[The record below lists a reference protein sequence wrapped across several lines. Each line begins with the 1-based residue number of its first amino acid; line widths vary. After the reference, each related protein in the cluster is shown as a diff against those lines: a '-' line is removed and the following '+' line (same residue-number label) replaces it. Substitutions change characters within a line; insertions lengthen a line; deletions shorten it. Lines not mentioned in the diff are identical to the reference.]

1 MRNIIPRHA
10 PLESRKKNHL
20 DMGNLF
26 FLNNSQLNNQT
37 KSRVGDSLDTKII
50 DRVREELKTEP
61 YKELIRDAF
70 GDDTKREKLRQ
81 EVTKIVSSNDFT
93 EEYKNELKDRKLNQI
108 VSNIID
114 KIVGLDV
121 LESLRKSP
129 TITDISVNGYD
140 NIWVDDIYKGQYKLD
155 LKFDSEQAYEEL
167 LLRLAFASDK
177 VYTYGTPSF
186 DAIFPSI
193 RINVVGHDLSKKPTL
208 QMRLISR
215 ELRINKDYIAETE
228 YLNQL
233 GYDIL
238 KMTFPIKSHLISGE
252 TGTGKT
258 EAMRYFTRYSK
269 PRSTIIMIEDTPES
283 YLDELYPNDKFNIKM
298 WQNREQKGEIKTEF
312 GYGYHLR
319 NAMRQNPDY
328 INLQESRGE
337 EALFVLK
344 AVTTGH
350 IVNTTLHSK
359 SAKGSVERFIDLCQE
374 GQMQDG
380 EIYGKRITSEDGF
393 GIGVHIER
401 FGKTRKI
408 NEIMEFTGYKN
419 GEAQGNMLLKYNPLT
434 GKHEVIDRM
443 SERLWNELSKYHS
456 DMSPLAELSPYKAV
470 AM

>member
-1 MRNIIPRHA
+1 MRNIIPRHT

-37 KSRVGDSLDTKII
+37 KSRVGNSLDTKII
-50 DRVREELKTEP
+50 DRVRDELKTDQ

-70 GDDTKREKLRQ
+70 GDDSKREKLRQ
-81 EVTKIVSSNDFT
+81 EVTRIVSSNEFT
-93 EEYKNELKDRKLNQI
+93 EEYKNELKDRKLNQ
-108 VSNIID
+108 VVTNIID

-140 NIWVDDIYKGQYKLD
+140 NIWVDDIYEGQYKLD

-193 RINVVGHDLSKKPTL
+193 RVNVVGQDLSKNPNL

-215 ELRINKDYIAETE
+215 SLRLNKEYIAETAFVS
-228 YLNQL
+228 QL

-238 KMTFPIKSHLISGE
+238 KMTFPIQSHLISGE

-258 EAMRYFTRYSK
+258 ELLRYFTRYSK
-269 PRSTIIMIEDTPES
+269 PKSTIIMIEDTPES
-283 YLDELYPNDKFNIKM
+283 YLDELYPDDKFNIKM
-298 WQNREQKGEIKTEF
+298 WQNREQKGEIKTEY
-312 GYGYHLR
+312 GYDYHLR

-328 INLQESRGE
+328 INLQESRGG
-337 EALFVLK
+337 EALSVLK

-359 SAKGSVERFIDLCQE
+359 SAKGSVDRFIDLCQE
-374 GQMQDG
+374 GKMQDA
-380 EIYGKRITSEDGF
+380 ETYGKRITSEDGF
-393 GIGVHIER
+393 RIGIHIKR
-401 FGKTRKI
+401 FGRVRKV
-408 NEIMEFTGYKN
+408 NEIVEFTGYKN
-419 GEAQGNMLLKYNPLT
+419 GEAQVNMLVKYNPLT
-434 GKHEVIDRM
+434 GTHEIKDRM
-443 SERLWNELSKYHS
+443 SERLWNELSEYHA
-456 DMSPLAELSPYKAV
+456 DMSPLAELTPYKAV